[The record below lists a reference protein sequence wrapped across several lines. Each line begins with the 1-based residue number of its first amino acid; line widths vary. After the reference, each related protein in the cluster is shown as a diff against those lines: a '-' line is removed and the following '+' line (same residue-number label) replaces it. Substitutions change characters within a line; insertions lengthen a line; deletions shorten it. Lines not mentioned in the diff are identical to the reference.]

1 MVVKPGVVQCK
12 RSHKEGK
19 HMVLVDSEVVAY
31 TENSLL
37 VSIWGPLEGQFSI
50 QYVYQDVSMGG
61 VHIRLG
67 KTNDVGW
74 MVLRAKCAPAQVRA
88 RV

>member
-1 MVVKPGVVQCK
+1 
-12 RSHKEGK
+12 
-19 HMVLVDSEVVAY
+19 MVLVDLEVAAY

-37 VSIWGPLEGQFSI
+37 VSIQGPLEGQFSF
-50 QYVYQDVSMGG
+50 QYVYQDVLMGG
-61 VHIRLG
+61 VHIKLG

-88 RV
+88 RIYLQKKVEDVDHTF